1 MIDELEIDFP
11 EIDNIQENELIKKID
26 NEWYLNDFHGLD
38 WDHPEF
44 CLEANEVDQNDGN
57 EYVYFD
63 SDDIRICFLEH
74 GDRSSFCV
82 TKKNGQCPN
91 TKESSKKEFEVFMKS
106 LKIPSFLIEN

>member
-63 SDDIRICFLEH
+63 SDDIRICLCNKQKMANVLIQKNHLRRNLRFL
-74 GDRSSFCV
+74 
-82 TKKNGQCPN
+82 
-91 TKESSKKEFEVFMKS
+91 
-106 LKIPSFLIEN
+106 